1 MMEETK
7 KAGELTLG
15 NRLST
20 NDNALNFVRLV
31 LATLVIFGHAF
42 PLGDFEPVVIG
53 PFALGAWHGTA
64 VECFFVAS
72 GYLILA
78 SGMRMRAK
86 PFLWRRFLR
95 IYPGY
100 FAALL
105 ATAFIF
111 SPLGKLFGAEWKL
124 SEALY
129 FFFKSLTLKSG
140 DLPVNADVPFTAT
153 WNGSL
158 WTLFYEALAYVGVC
172 LFTMVPWIRNHL
184 KLSVIAIATLMVLI
198 YLFLPSSAYTLFPG
212 SLEVILANG
221 VRLWTFFAIG
231 MLFYVFADKIP
242 ANLPLAAVS
251 CLVAL
256 SLVSTSHNIWGSII
270 IFVVMPYAVLGLGA
284 TLPTRIGSRNDISY
298 GIYVY
303 AFPVQQLLVL
313 AGITQ
318 YGWFFTALSCFALT
332 VPLAFLSWHLI
343 EKPAMR
349 FKRLVPTRVESYT
362 QKIA

>member
-1 MMEETK
+1 MDEANKVGT
-7 KAGELTLG
+7 LTLAD
-15 NRLST
+15 RLST
-20 NDNALNFVRLV
+20 NNNALNFVRLV

-42 PLGDFEPVVIG
+42 PLGDFEPLVIG
-53 PFALGAWHGTA
+53 SFTLGAWHGTA

-100 FAALL
+100 LIALL

-111 SPLGKLFGAEWKL
+111 SPLGKVFGAEWKL

-140 DLPVNADVPFTAT
+140 DLPVNADVPFAVT

-172 LFTMVPWIRNHL
+172 LFVMVPWVRKHL
-184 KLSVIAIATLMVLI
+184 KPAVIVLATLMVLI
-198 YLFLPSSAYTLFPG
+198 SLFIPSSVYTFFPG
-212 SLEVILANG
+212 PLEVIIANG
-221 VRLWTFFAIG
+221 VRLWTFFAVG

-242 ANLPLAAVS
+242 ASLPLAVIA
-251 CLVAL
+251 CLVTL

-270 IFVVMPYAVLGLGA
+270 IFVAMPYMVLALGA
-284 TLPTRIGSRNDISY
+284 TLPTRIGTRNDISY

-318 YGWFFTALSCFALT
+318 YGWFFTAFSCFALT
-332 VPLAFLSWHLI
+332 LPLAFLSWHFI

-349 FKRLVPTRVESYT
+349 FKRLVPTGLGSYT
-362 QKIA
+362 EKIA